1 MKKVLIIIGVV
12 VVVLLAAMIAVPL
25 IFKDQIYQKALDKAN
40 EMVDA
45 RVELDGVNLSL
56 FKSFPKK

>member
-40 EMVDA
+40 GFFEYKPPVGFRGTD
-45 RVELDGVNLSL
+45 
-56 FKSFPKK
+56 